1 MVIACKCVPE
11 RRVIV
16 SYPPAPRP
24 VHPPRPP
31 STTPPVTDPSR
42 HSRSVSKINSICL
55 DGVEALRDSTNKP
68 PRVTACGHHLCG
80 DCAELW
86 FATETKCPVCSAR
99 CVGIPDGL
107 REIEAPA
114 RKDDDDEREEEQE
127 KEEAPA
133 VREEAVR
140 AAPVEDDLVLEE
152 DDLAPNEDPAAD
164 DAGSDAETR
173 PPAPPDAS
181 PPGESPPGE
190 SPPGGESP
198 PAVDPTDDNV
208 PTIVVEE
215 GPGGPA
221 RTGPAAAL
229 PPGESPPGES
239 PTVDNLLEQL
249 SSRWRF
255 TSAENAR
262 LRSDV
267 DRLEEECGYLRE
279 ALRAA
284 RAENDALR
292 AGGTTNAP
300 KHVKSLE
307 PPRMIEPAADPD
319 PQPSSSPRDP
329 RLAAASSRVED
340 AVAGLWRSRGGPRA
354 PKPPAVTVNVHDSQ
368 TSRPIH
374 AAAIRPAPANAT
386 RREDAS
392 SSSFVCVTASWDGV
406 AKVHAVT
413 RAHGG
418 RTATIRTASTCR
430 GHSTGLYACEFSSL
444 AFGGLL
450 GTVSGDGT
458 CRLWQDR
465 DGNLTYEC
473 VGVLEGHRDEVNGL
487 AFAPNAPLLAT
498 ASDDG
503 TAVVWD
509 LNGGT
514 YVPVAHCS
522 GHGAEVY
529 GVGWSADNVLATVSF
544 DRTCKLWDVRCDT
557 RGNRESNGINREWER
572 DSKSGGAVCA
582 RTLTGHGDD
591 VVGVCFH
598 PRDSRVLATG
608 SDDGTVR
615 VWDTRGTC
623 DGGVV
628 TTLTLHGGKETKRI
642 AFSPNGAMLAAGG
655 ADGTCAVVDA
665 STWERIATLA
675 GHTDTV
681 FDVAWSPD
689 AKSIVTAS
697 HDASW
702 RVWSV

>member
-1 MVIACKCVPE
+1 M
-11 RRVIV
+11 
-16 SYPPAPRP
+16 
-24 VHPPRPP
+24 
-31 STTPPVTDPSR
+31 
-42 HSRSVSKINSICL
+42 
-55 DGVEALRDSTNKP
+55 
-68 PRVTACGHHLCG
+68 
-80 DCAELW
+80 
-86 FATETKCPVCSAR
+86 
-99 CVGIPDGL
+99 
-107 REIEAPA
+107 
-114 RKDDDDEREEEQE
+114 
-127 KEEAPA
+127 
-133 VREEAVR
+133 
-140 AAPVEDDLVLEE
+140 
-152 DDLAPNEDPAAD
+152 
-164 DAGSDAETR
+164 
-173 PPAPPDAS
+173 
-181 PPGESPPGE
+181 
-190 SPPGGESP
+190 
-198 PAVDPTDDNV
+198 
-208 PTIVVEE
+208 
-215 GPGGPA
+215 
-221 RTGPAAAL
+221 
-229 PPGESPPGES
+229 
-239 PTVDNLLEQL
+239 
-249 SSRWRF
+249 
-255 TSAENAR
+255 
-262 LRSDV
+262 
-267 DRLEEECGYLRE
+267 
-279 ALRAA
+279 
-284 RAENDALR
+284 
-292 AGGTTNAP
+292 
-300 KHVKSLE
+300 
-307 PPRMIEPAADPD
+307 
-319 PQPSSSPRDP
+319 
-329 RLAAASSRVED
+329 
-340 AVAGLWRSRGGPRA
+340 
-354 PKPPAVTVNVHDSQ
+354 VNVHDSQ

-392 SSSFVCVTASWDGV
+392 SSSSFVCVTASWDGV

-418 RTATIRTASTCR
+418 RPATIRTASTCR

-514 YVPVAHCS
+514 
-522 GHGAEVY
+522 
-529 GVGWSADNVLATVSF
+529 
-544 DRTCKLWDVRCDT
+544 
-557 RGNRESNGINREWER
+557 
-572 DSKSGGAVCA
+572 
-582 RTLTGHGDD
+582 LTGHGDD

-628 TTLTLHGGKETKRI
+628 TTLTLHGSRETKRI